1 MKLIAPAL
9 SLDVE
14 PALDDVKKALSDIQN
29 VKEEPSVV
37 LQRTEM
43 TFLQTDYTPEGY
55 RLKCQFESNDR
66 RFTAKR
72 TFTYDEIVHAFEL
85 YFKGDTAWKKGIEF
99 ELTNQSGHAAFKI
112 GFLIGNAV
120 KIIGSMFKRK

>member
-1 MKLIAPAL
+1 MRLIAPAL

-29 VKEEPSVV
+29 VNEEPVV
-37 LQRTEM
+37 TLQRTEM
-43 TFLQTDYTPEGY
+43 TFLQAEYSPDGY
-55 RLKCQFESNDR
+55 RLKCQFESNDK

-72 TFTYDEIVHAFEL
+72 TFAYDEIVKIFEL
-85 YFKGDTAWKKGIEF
+85 YFKADTSWKKGIEF

-112 GFLIGNAV
+112 GFLAGNVV
-120 KIIGSMFKRK
+120 KKLWNKQR